1 MSFYF
6 LTTFSGFSEK
16 IVKLETLKNFSRII
30 FVKTES
36 TDSVPTPNTLYIL
49 INPLNGKLNENQ
61 KKRQK
66 ELMQY
71 VCQLSTL
78 Q

>member
-1 MSFYF
+1 MSFRF
-6 LTTFSGFSEK
+6 LTTFSGFPEK

-36 TDSVPTPNTLYIL
+36 TDSVPNPNTLFIL
-49 INPLNGKLNENQ
+49 INHLNGKPYNNQ
-61 KKRQK
+61 EKRQK

>member
-6 LTTFSGFSEK
+6 LTIFSGFPEK
-16 IVKLETLKNFSRII
+16 IVKLETLKNFSRIN

-36 TDSVPTPNTLYIL
+36 TDSVPNPNILFVL
-49 INPLNGKLNENQ
+49 INHLNGKLNENQ